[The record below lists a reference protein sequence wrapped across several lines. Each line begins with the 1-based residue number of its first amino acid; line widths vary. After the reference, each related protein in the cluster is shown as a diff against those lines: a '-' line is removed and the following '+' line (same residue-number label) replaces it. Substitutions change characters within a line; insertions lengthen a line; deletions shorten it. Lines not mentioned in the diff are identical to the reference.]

1 MPTTVALQGTVAY
14 GAIPL
19 WILFFILIS
28 PLIKK
33 RINKKK
39 AKKAVKEAPKPA
51 IKKVPLSVKEKYVVE
66 LNRMLE
72 EYETKKRDEK
82 ESYQL
87 LSHFLRE
94 FFHEY
99 AGIDVTRKTLA
110 EIRGINN
117 PKLERLVEEFYACE
131 FAPDV
136 RGNIKASVERTIKEI
151 NNW

>member
-1 MPTTVALQGTVAY
+1 MPTTVGLQGTVLY

-33 RINKKK
+33 ILGKKK
-39 AKKAVKEAPKPA
+39 KKHKKQEQPQPA
-51 IKKVPLSVKEKYVVE
+51 IKKIPLSVKEKYVVE
-66 LNRMLE
+66 LNRMIE
-72 EYETKKRDEK
+72 EFESGKRDEK
-82 ESYQL
+82 NSYQL

-94 FFHEY
+94 FFNEY

-110 EIRGINN
+110 EIRGIHNH
-117 PKLERLVEEFYACE
+117 KLEKLIEEFYACE

-136 RGNIKASVERTIKEI
+136 RGNISEAVKRTIREI